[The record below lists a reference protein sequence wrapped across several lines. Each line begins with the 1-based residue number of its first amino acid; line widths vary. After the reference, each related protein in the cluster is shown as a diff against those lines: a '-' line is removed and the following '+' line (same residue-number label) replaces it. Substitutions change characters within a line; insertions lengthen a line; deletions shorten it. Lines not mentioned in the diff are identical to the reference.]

1 MYQIYQFSGKTF
13 VMKLFSLQTVQ
24 GVNLNSMGS
33 SYEVDIRCFKD
44 LHVKN

>member
-1 MYQIYQFSGKTF
+1 MYQIFQFSGKTF
-13 VMKLFSLQTVQ
+13 VIKLQTEQ

-33 SYEVDIRCFKD
+33 GYEVDIKCFKD